1 MHLSEHFYFDADDGF
16 SGAMPLHLHTLSAV
30 SGSWWSGPLDERGI
44 PISYQ
49 RDGSPRGYYLK
60 EVDGNR
66 AVVRFKAAGKPASH
80 QMRIT
85 LDTGFP
91 RHRLGIRRDYR
102 HGELLGNRIDVA
114 QVYSTQVLVN
124 LFDGGPMSSVE
135 YTLGDGSPTPMER
148 TVRTDPF
155 VEELFQRASD
165 TFKPWI
171 EVRPCTHLWA
181 APLPEDLPPGV
192 HTITVRAY
200 DDYGQEHMAHK
211 IFEVYSLADTSPA
224 GD

>member
-1 MHLSEHFYFDADDGF
+1 
-16 SGAMPLHLHTLSAV
+16 
-30 SGSWWSGPLDERGI
+30 
-44 PISYQ
+44 
-49 RDGSPRGYYLK
+49 
-60 EVDGNR
+60 
-66 AVVRFKAAGKPASH
+66 
-80 QMRIT
+80 
-85 LDTGFP
+85 
-91 RHRLGIRRDYR
+91 
-102 HGELLGNRIDVA
+102 
-114 QVYSTQVLVN
+114 
-124 LFDGGPMSSVE
+124 MSSVE
-135 YTLGDGSPTPMER
+135 YTLGDEPPTPMER

-181 APLPEDLPPGV
+181 ARLPEDLLPGV